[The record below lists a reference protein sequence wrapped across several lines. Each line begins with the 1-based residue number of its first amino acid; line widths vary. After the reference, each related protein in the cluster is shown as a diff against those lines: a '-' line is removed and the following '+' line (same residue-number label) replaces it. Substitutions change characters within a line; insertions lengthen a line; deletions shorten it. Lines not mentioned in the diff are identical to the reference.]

1 MDDHRTPPLFHHSSP
16 TRRSSDRERHRH
28 FAFARKEPGGLGA
41 RRFSVAP
48 GDVARR
54 IPIINIDRLHQH
66 IARRR
71 CHDRQQRWFERQER
85 RAITGGAFGENGDGL
100 MSGKC
105 LPQFFYLKVY
115 MAAGLPRD
123 KDSMVLRRQPGDD
136 RPACYAVMGNK
147 TTAYSPTPSQNKK

>member
-1 MDDHRTPPLFHHSSP
+1 MRISDW
-16 TRRSSDRERHRH
+16 SSDVCSSD
-28 FAFARKEPGGLGA
+28 L
-41 RRFSVAP
+41 
-48 GDVARR
+48 
-54 IPIINIDRLHQH
+54 QH
-66 IARRR
+66 IARLR

-115 MAAGLPRD
+115 MAAGLPSD
-123 KDSMVLRRQPGDD
+123 KDSMVLLRQPADD

-147 TTAYSPTPSQNKK
+147 GTASMSTQRQYVDPVRSAEHTSELQSL